1 MSAAS
6 SQATLGDYARFL
18 ETFNAE
24 DLWNEAIAN
33 ADVVNACVACCDRW
47 AGDGRVALIHDRGG
61 VTTRVTFAELQ
72 KRAAR
77 FAHLL
82 QRLGIGKGDRIAAM
96 MPRSP
101 DMLAVLLG
109 AWRAGAVYVPLFT
122 AFGPKAVES
131 RVHGSEA
138 KLVVTDAAN
147 RPKLDGAE
155 RMPQIVTIGGGE
167 KAVAAGD
174 LDFETEMA
182 KGSDAFAPV
191 PLERDDLI
199 MMLFTS
205 GTTGSP
211 KGVRVPMFSLAGFLA
226 YMRFSVD
233 LRPEDRYWNIADPG
247 WAYGLYYAATTPLLM
262 GVTTLFSEDPFTVE
276 NFYRVVKQ
284 YGVTNLAGAPTAYRL
299 LMAAGDEAAAQVK
312 GQLRAVSSAGEP
324 LNAEVIRW
332 FDRAL
337 NAPIRDH
344 YGQTETGMVL
354 CNHHALAHPV
364 HEGAAGYAL
373 PGYRVVVIDENDNEL
388 GPGQQGEL
396 AIDRRNSP
404 LMVFRGYWG
413 REPLPDSQRYYRTG
427 DTAEINDDGSI
438 SFFGR
443 ADDVITS
450 SGYRIGPFDVE
461 SALIEHPAVADV
473 AVIGK
478 PDPERTEIV
487 KAFIILKPG
496 YEGTDALRE
505 ELTQHVRRRLSAH
518 AYPREIDFVS
528 ELPKTPSGK
537 VQRFIL
543 RAREVAKMKDAAAR
557 A

>member
-1 MSAAS
+1 MSAATS
-6 SQATLGDYARFL
+6 PATPVDYLDFMKS
-18 ETFNAE
+18 FNAE
-24 DLWNEAIAN
+24 DLWRDVTAG
-33 ADVVNACVACCDRW
+33 ADVVNASVACCDRW
-47 AGDGRVALIHDRGG
+47 ADGDRVALIHDRAG
-61 VTTRVTFAELQ
+61 VTTQTTYADLK

-82 QRLGIGKGDRIAAM
+82 KRQGIAKGDRIAAM
-96 MPRSP
+96 MPRTP

-138 KLVVTDAAN
+138 KLVVTDAVN
-147 RPKLDGAE
+147 RPKLDGADN
-155 RMPQIVTIGGGE
+155 MPKIVVIGGGQQ
-167 KAVAAGD
+167 AIDAGD

-182 KGSDAFAPV
+182 KGTDDFAPV
-191 PLERDDLI
+191 PLGRDDLI

-205 GTTGSP
+205 GTTGKP
-211 KGVRVPMFSLAGFLA
+211 KGVRVPMFALTGFLA
-226 YMRFSVD
+226 YMRYSVD
-233 LRPEDRYWNIADPG
+233 LRPDDKFWNIADPG

-262 GVTTLFSEDPFTVE
+262 GQTTLYSEDAFTVE
-276 NFYRVVKQ
+276 NFYRVLKQ
-284 YGVTNLAGAPTAYRL
+284 YGITNLAGAPTAYRL
-299 LMAAGDEAAAQVK
+299 LMAAGDQVAAPVK

-337 NAPIRDH
+337 DAPIRDH

-354 CNHHALAHPV
+354 CNHHALTHPV
-364 HEGAAGYAL
+364 HEGAAGFAL
-373 PGYRVVVIDENDNEL
+373 PGYRIVVIDQDNNEL
-388 GPGQQGEL
+388 AREQQGEL
-396 AIDRRNSP
+396 AIDRQNSP
-404 LMVFRGYWG
+404 LLVFNGYWG
-413 REPLPDSQRYYRTG
+413 RDPLPAGQRYYRTG
-427 DTAEINDDGSI
+427 DTAEVNADGTI

-478 PDPERTEIV
+478 PDPERTELV

-496 YEGTDALRE
+496 IEGTDALRD
-505 ELTQHVRRRLSAH
+505 ELAQHVRKRLSAH
-518 AYPREIDFVS
+518 SYPREIDFVT

-543 RAREVAKMKDAAAR
+543 RAAEVAKQKDAGIQA
-557 A
+557 

>member
-1 MSAAS
+1 MSAATS
-6 SQATLGDYARFL
+6 PATPVDYLDFMKS
-18 ETFNAE
+18 FNAE
-24 DLWNEAIAN
+24 DLWRDVTAG

-47 AGDGRVALIHDRGG
+47 ADGDRVALIHDRGG
-61 VTTRVTFAELQ
+61 VTTQTTYADLK

-82 QRLGIGKGDRIAAM
+82 TRQGIGKGDRIAAM
-96 MPRSP
+96 MPRTP

-138 KLVVTDAAN
+138 KLVVTDAVN
-147 RPKLDGAE
+147 RPKLDGADN
-155 RMPQIVTIGGGE
+155 MPKIVVIGGGQQ
-167 KAVAAGD
+167 AIDAGD

-182 KGSDAFAPV
+182 KGSDDFAPV
-191 PLERDDLI
+191 PLDRDDLI

-211 KGVRVPMFSLAGFLA
+211 KGVRVPMFALTGFLA
-226 YMRFSVD
+226 YMRYSVD
-233 LRPEDRYWNIADPG
+233 LRPDDKFWNIADPG

-262 GVTTLFSEDPFTVE
+262 GQTTLYSEDAFTVD
-276 NFYRVVKQ
+276 NFYRVLKQ
-284 YGVTNLAGAPTAYRL
+284 YGITNLAGAPTAYRL
-299 LMAAGDEAAAQVK
+299 LMAAGDAAAAPVK

-354 CNHHALAHPV
+354 CNHHALTHPV
-364 HEGAAGYAL
+364 HEGAAGFAL
-373 PGYRVVVIDENDNEL
+373 PGYRIVVIDQDNNEL
-388 GPGQQGEL
+388 GSEQQGEL
-396 AIDRRNSP
+396 AIDRQNSP
-404 LMVFRGYWG
+404 LLVFNGYWG
-413 REPLPDSQRYYRTG
+413 REPLPADQRYYRTG
-427 DTAEINDDGSI
+427 DTAEINADGTI

-478 PDPERTEIV
+478 PDPERTELV

-496 YEGTDALRE
+496 VEGTDALRDE
-505 ELTQHVRRRLSAH
+505 MAQHVRKRLSAH
-518 AYPREIDFVS
+518 SYPREIDFVT

-543 RAREVAKMKDAAAR
+543 RAAEVAKLKDAGAPV
-557 A
+557 

>member
-1 MSAAS
+1 MSAATS
-6 SQATLGDYARFL
+6 PATPVDYLDFMKS
-18 ETFNAE
+18 FNAE
-24 DLWNEAIAN
+24 DLWR
-33 ADVVNACVACCDRW
+33 DVTAGSDVINACVACCDRW
-47 AGDGRVALIHDRGG
+47 AGGDRVALIHDRGG
-61 VTTRVTFAELQ
+61 VTTQTTYADLK

-82 QRLGIGKGDRIAAM
+82 KRQGVGKGDRIAAM
-96 MPRSP
+96 MPRTP

-138 KLVVTDAAN
+138 KLVVTDAVN
-147 RPKLDGAE
+147 RPKLDGADN
-155 RMPQIVTIGGGE
+155 MPKIVVIGGGQQ
-167 KAVAAGD
+167 AIDAGD

-191 PLERDDLI
+191 PLDRDDLI

-211 KGVRVPMFSLAGFLA
+211 KGVRVPMFALTGFLA
-226 YMRFSVD
+226 YMRYSVD
-233 LRPEDRYWNIADPG
+233 LRPDDKFWNIADPG

-262 GVTTLFSEDPFTVE
+262 GQTTLYSEDAFTVD
-276 NFYRVVKQ
+276 NFYRVLKQ
-284 YGVTNLAGAPTAYRL
+284 YGITNLAGAPTAYRL
-299 LMAAGDEAAAQVK
+299 LMAAGDQAAAPVK

-354 CNHHALAHPV
+354 CNHHALTHPV
-364 HEGAAGYAL
+364 HEGAAGFAL
-373 PGYRVVVIDENDNEL
+373 PGYRIVVIDQDDNEL
-388 GPGQQGEL
+388 KSEQQGEL
-396 AIDRRNSP
+396 AIDRQNSP
-404 LMVFRGYWG
+404 LLVFNGYWG
-413 REPLPDSQRYYRTG
+413 RDPLPADQRYYRTG
-427 DTAEINDDGSI
+427 DTAEINADGTI

-478 PDPERTEIV
+478 PDPERTELV

-496 YEGTDALRE
+496 VEGTDALRD
-505 ELTQHVRRRLSAH
+505 ELAQHVRKRLSAH
-518 AYPREIDFVS
+518 SYPREIDFVT

-543 RAREVAKMKDAAAR
+543 RAAEVAKLKDAGVQI
-557 A
+557 